1 MAETL
6 HTASDQLA
14 ASEGDVRRTEHML
27 AFLGRHGGGA
37 AALQEV
43 ASGFAAAGE
52 DRRRAARNLAF
63 LSRCADA
70 GILSKGVICMGCQS
84 GLKGRQQGW

>member
-1 MAETL
+1 VDVPDL
-6 HTASDQLA
+6 PSA
-14 ASEGDVRRTEHML
+14 ARDTMHAGARFTDWRMYPSRT
-27 AFLGRHGGGA
+27 

-43 ASGFAAAGE
+43 ASGFAAAGAN
-52 DRRRAARNLAF
+52 RRRAARNLAF